1 MFISGAIGKYG
12 KPLDSESNENILKT
26 YNRVLGERKPPL
38 KGKTKIIRIKDD
50 TSK

>member
-1 MFISGAIGKYG
+1 MRETFKEDLEAGKI
-12 KPLDSESNENILKT
+12 LENHILKT

-50 TSK
+50 TPK